1 MQLRFPQRL
10 VSSLVMGG
18 ALIASLGDCAFAQI
32 VPDPTLGT
40 ENSRVTGISP
50 TVDQINGGA
59 TRGTNLFHSFQEF
72 NVGEGR
78 SAYFTNPAGIENIL
92 TRVTG
97 TNPSNILG
105 TLGITG
111 GNANLFLIN
120 PNGIIFGSNARL
132 DVGGS
137 FVASTA
143 SSIKFADGTEFSAV
157 NPSAPPLLTIS
168 VPIGLQFN
176 GTEGDIVV
184 QGNDQTPTPEPTPE
198 PAPDNP
204 FTEVGDAG
212 QLPGTAQPVNSPTDG
227 TTFNAISGNLDNG
240 NDVDLYQLF
249 LTEGQPFTASTVDGT
264 EVDTQL
270 FLFDGSGLGLSSND
284 DSANTLQSTVP
295 LNEPFTPA
303 ASGTYYLG
311 ISSYDN
317 DPLSSQGYI
326 FDASGEPTGPGAGLP
341 LSEWDGNNGS
351 DSGAYTIT
359 LNPQPDSPTL
369 NPQPNPPIPLREGL
383 QVQPGKTLALV
394 GGNVTI
400 QGGNLQALSGRV
412 ELGGVAGSGTVGLN
426 IDGNNIDLSFP
437 DGVARADVSL
447 TNAFVK
453 VTAGGGGSIALN
465 ARNLDILGNSELAA
479 GIGEGLGAVGSQAG
493 DITLNATEAIT
504 IGQWSSIKNEVG
516 FNATG
521 NGGDINIKGGSLLL
535 NSTYLSTTTSGQGDA
550 GSVSVQANRNIS
562 FERIDIS
569 SNTSGQGNAGSVL
582 VQASDNV
589 SFANNSTIR
598 STTSGQG
605 NGGSVS
611 VQVNGDV
618 SLADFSFISS
628 KTFGQGDAGSIS
640 VQVNGDVSF
649 VDSSISS
656 QTSGEGDAG
665 SISVQVN
672 GNVSLA
678 DFSEL
683 TSSSLGEGDAGSISV
698 QVNGNVSFTDI
709 SGISSI
715 TEGEGD
721 AGSITVLAKGDVSL
735 AANSFIRNDVY
746 AEGKGSAIHIQTQSL
761 SLRDSSKLFVR
772 TFGSGNAGNIQVDA
786 VDSVTL
792 SGVGNYGS
800 TGLFTNTEEGAS
812 GQGGDITVRTG
823 ALHILDGAVL
833 SATTR
838 SNSGGGNITA
848 DVNTLEIRGGGQMLT
863 TAFSTGNAGSIA
875 VSSINSITLSGSDPT
890 YSDRL
895 AKVGR
900 DLVDPAS
907 PASGL
912 FSNTVA
918 DSTGSGGTI
927 RLQAR
932 SLSLANGAEVN
943 VSSQGLGNAG
953 ELRVEANSIS
963 LVNGGKLEASTASGL
978 GGNIELQVQDLILM
992 RLHSLISANAENN
1005 GNGGNVT
1012 INAPFIVAVKS
1023 ENSDIIANAFQGRG
1037 GNINITTQGIYG
1049 LEYRPQLT
1057 PNSDINASSRFG
1069 VNGTVQINTPGID
1082 PSRGLA
1088 NLPTEVVDA
1097 SNQIAQTCAAGGG
1110 EVGKNEF
1117 IITGRRGMPSN
1128 PYEMLSNERPLE
1140 DIHPPSGFSSSRN
1153 SKPDTARIVTPQSAT
1168 SKQKPP
1174 IVEAQGWVINDKGQV
1189 VLTAIA
1195 STTTPHNSL
1204 PPSATCSSS

>member
-1 MQLRFPQRL
+1 
-10 VSSLVMGG
+10 
-18 ALIASLGDCAFAQI
+18 
-32 VPDPTLGT
+32 
-40 ENSRVTGISP
+40 
-50 TVDQINGGA
+50 
-59 TRGTNLFHSFQEF
+59 
-72 NVGEGR
+72 
-78 SAYFTNPAGIENIL
+78 
-92 TRVTG
+92 
-97 TNPSNILG
+97 
-105 TLGITG
+105 
-111 GNANLFLIN
+111 
-120 PNGIIFGSNARL
+120 
-132 DVGGS
+132 
-137 FVASTA
+137 
-143 SSIKFADGTEFSAV
+143 
-157 NPSAPPLLTIS
+157 
-168 VPIGLQFN
+168 
-176 GTEGDIVV
+176 
-184 QGNDQTPTPEPTPE
+184 
-198 PAPDNP
+198 
-204 FTEVGDAG
+204 
-212 QLPGTAQPVNSPTDG
+212 
-227 TTFNAISGNLDNG
+227 
-240 NDVDLYQLF
+240 
-249 LTEGQPFTASTVDGT
+249 
-264 EVDTQL
+264 
-270 FLFDGSGLGLSSND
+270 LFDGSGLGLSSND

-351 DSGAYTIT
+351 DSGAYRIT

-437 DGVARADVSL
+437 DGVARSDVSL

-589 SFANNSTIR
+589 SFANISTIR

-953 ELRVEANSIS
+953 ELRVEADSIS
-963 LVNGGKLEASTASGL
+963 LENQGKLQASTASGL

-1012 INAPFIVAVKS
+1012 INAPFIVAPPG
-1023 ENSDIIANAFQGRG
+1023 ENSDIIANAEGGGRG

-1057 PNSDINASSRFG
+1057 DKSDINASSRFG

-1097 SNQIAQTCAAGGG
+1097 SNQIAQTCGAGGR
-1110 EVGKNEF
+1110 EAKKNEF
-1117 IITGRRGMPSN
+1117 FVTGSGGMPPN
-1128 PYEMLSNERPLE
+1128 PYEMLSPDEILG
-1140 DIHPPSGFSSSRN
+1140 DIHPPAGFSSPSN

>member
-1 MQLRFPQRL
+1 
-10 VSSLVMGG
+10 
-18 ALIASLGDCAFAQI
+18 
-32 VPDPTLGT
+32 
-40 ENSRVTGISP
+40 
-50 TVDQINGGA
+50 
-59 TRGTNLFHSFQEF
+59 
-72 NVGEGR
+72 
-78 SAYFTNPAGIENIL
+78 
-92 TRVTG
+92 
-97 TNPSNILG
+97 
-105 TLGITG
+105 
-111 GNANLFLIN
+111 
-120 PNGIIFGSNARL
+120 
-132 DVGGS
+132 
-137 FVASTA
+137 
-143 SSIKFADGTEFSAV
+143 
-157 NPSAPPLLTIS
+157 

-493 DITLNATEAIT
+493 DITLNATETIT
-504 IGQWSSIKNEVG
+504 IGQSSEIRNEVG
-516 FNATG
+516 TYENTIGIGNYATG
-521 NGGDINIKGGSLLL
+521 NGGDININAGSLLL
-535 NSTYLSTTTSGQGDA
+535 NNAWLSASTFGQGNGGSVSLQANSDLSLTGSIIESRSGVDQGDA
-550 GSVSVQANRNIS
+550 GSVSLQANGDVS
-562 FERIDIS
+562 LTG
-569 SNTSGQGNAGSVL
+569 TS
-582 VQASDNV
+582 
-589 SFANNSTIR
+589 I
-598 STTSGQG
+598 STTTQGQG

-611 VQVNGDV
+611 VQAGGDV
-618 SLADFSFISS
+618 SFVNSSRIYSYTQGQGDGGSVLVQAGGDISVADVSGISSYTQGQGNGGSVSVQAGGDVSFTDFSTIEND
-628 KTFGQGDAGSIS
+628 TYGQGDAGGIS
-640 VQVNGDVSF
+640 VQANGDISF
-649 VDSSISS
+649 TNYSYIN
-656 QTSGEGDAG
+656 SGTYGQGDG
-665 SISVQVN
+665 K
-672 GNVSLA
+672 NVSLWA
-678 DFSEL
+678 
-683 TSSSLGEGDAGSISV
+683 
-698 QVNGNVSFTDI
+698 NGNVSFLNGSFI
-709 SGISSI
+709 GSG
-715 TEGEGD
+715 TYGGKGN
-721 AGSITVLAKGDVSL
+721 AGSVSVQS
-735 AANSFIRNDVY
+735 NGNVSFSGTLSRIFTSVESE
-746 AEGKGSAIHIQTQSL
+746 AEGKGGDIQIQARSL
-761 SLRDSSKLFVR
+761 SVTDGAQLIASTEAK
-772 TFGSGNAGNIQVDA
+772 GNAGNIQIDA
-786 VDSVTL
+786 IDSVTL
-792 SGVGNYGS
+792 CGFSVDDGYGYTSGLI
-800 TGLFTNTEEGAS
+800 TDTERGAS
-812 GQGGDITVRTG
+812 SQGGDITVRTG
-823 ALHILDGAVL
+823 VLRILDGAVL
-833 SATTR
+833 SARTR
-838 SNSGGGNITA
+838 SDFDGGDITV

-863 TAFSTGNAGSIA
+863 TAFSSGDAGSIT
-875 VSSINSITLSGSDPT
+875 INASGNITLSGSDPT
-890 YSDRL
+890 YFDRL
-895 AKVGR
+895 AKFGLFYV
-900 DLVDPAS
+900 VPAS

-912 FSNTVA
+912 FSNTA
-918 DSTGSGGTI
+918 TNSTGNGGTI
-927 RLQAR
+927 ELNTTNLNISDGAGIGINSSGRGSAGSLLSINARDAVTIDNGFISSQLGSQAVGQGGTISLQAR
-932 SLSLANGAEVN
+932 VLSLANGAEVN
-943 VSSQGLGNAG
+943 VSSQGTGNAG
-953 ELRVEANSIS
+953 SLRVEAGSIS
-963 LVNGGKLEASTASGL
+963 LDNGGKLRASTASGL

-992 RLHSLISANAENN
+992 RRNSLISANAENN

-1012 INAPFIVAVKS
+1012 INAPFIIAVKS

-1057 PNSDINASSRFG
+1057 PNSDINASSQFG

-1082 PSRGLA
+1082 PSRGLT
-1088 NLPTEVVDA
+1088 NLPTEVIDA
-1097 SNQIAQTCAAGGG
+1097 SNQIAQACGTRGAEA
-1110 EVGKNEF
+1110 GKNEF

-1128 PYEMLSNERPLE
+1128 PHEPLSDERPLD
-1140 DIHPPSGFSSSRN
+1140 DIHPPAEFSGSRN
-1153 SKPDTARIVTPQSAT
+1153 SKPNARRIVTPQSVTNNA
-1168 SKQKPP
+1168 KPP
-1174 IVEAQGWVINDKGQV
+1174 IVEAQGWRINDKGQV
-1189 VLTAIA
+1189 VLTAAA
-1195 STTTPHNSL
+1195 STPVDSWL
-1204 PPSATCSSS
+1204 RSATCPSS